1 VTRKSEMVF
10 VVDDDFRVREA
21 LTDLFASRSLDCVAF
36 ASAAEYLRLAN
47 PTGPSCLV
55 LDVSMPN
62 ISGLELQSAMA
73 RTDHPPIV
81 FISGRADITSSVR
94 AMKAGAIDFLTKP
107 WKDEDIL
114 QAVRQALE
122 QDRQQRKLRAELMEL
137 EGRLATLTP
146 REREVLPL
154 VARGL
159 LNKQAA
165 ARLGISEVTLQIHRS
180 RIMQK
185 MQASSLAELVR
196 MAAKLGID
204 EQPVAG
210 FSP

>member
-1 VTRKSEMVF
+1 MIF

-21 LTDLFASRSLDCVAF
+21 LMDLFASQDLDCIAF
-36 ASAAEYLRLAN
+36 ASAAEYLRFTD

-55 LDVSMPN
+55 LDVSLPD
-62 ISGLELQSAMA
+62 ISGLELQSSMT

-81 FISGRADITSSVR
+81 FISGHGDITSSVR

-107 WKDEDIL
+107 WRNEDL
-114 QAVRQALE
+114 LLAVRQALE
-122 QDRQQRKLRAELMEL
+122 QDRRRRRVRAELLEL
-137 EGRLATLTP
+137 EERLAALTP

-159 LNKQAA
+159 LNRQAA
-165 ARLGISEVTLQIHRS
+165 AQLGISEVTLQIHRS

-185 MQASSLAELVR
+185 MKADSLADLVR
-196 MAAKLGID
+196 MAAKLEI
-204 EQPVAG
+204 E
-210 FSP
+210 